1 MAKPEDAIQ
10 SMINSLEEKTG
21 HSLDEWR
28 KIIKKSGL
36 QKHGE
41 IVAMLKKEHGVTHG
55 YANQIALQVLKSGP
69 AAAGAKDAKGDGGE
83 DDAVA
88 AQYAGAKAAL
98 RPIYDKLAKE
108 VAKFGSDVDFSPKKA
123 YVSLRRKKQFGI
135 IQPSTATRVD
145 VGLNLPGA
153 PPKGRLEASGSFNA
167 MVTHR
172 VRVESVKDVDKE
184 LLGWLHQAYEQA

>member
-10 SMINSLEEKTG
+10 SMINSLKEKTG
-21 HSLDEWR
+21 HALDEWL
-28 KIIKKSGL
+28 KIVKKSGL

-41 IVAMLKKEHGVTHG
+41 ILAMLKKDHGLTHG
-55 YANQIALQVLKSGP
+55 YANLIALQALKSTS
-69 AAAGAKDAKGDGGE
+69 AAAGQKEGDP
-83 DDAVA
+83 VA
-88 AQYAGAKAAL
+88 AQYADAKAAL
-98 RPIYDKLAKE
+98 RPIYDKLAAA
-108 VAKFGSDVDFSPKKA
+108 VSKFGSDVDFSPKKA

-145 VGLNLPGA
+145 VGLNLKGVPA
-153 PPKGRLEASGSFNA
+153 QGRLEPSGSFNE